1 MFISG
6 HMYTIYIE
14 KKRKKELH
22 CFEILRGAELVHH
35 IDVGKGTKYTSAS
48 TKKNHLYSNK
58 ASISDECYCF
68 IDVTIA
74 KQIQ

>member
-48 TKKNHLYSNK
+48 TKKPP
-58 ASISDECYCF
+58 F
-68 IDVTIA
+68 I
-74 KQIQ
+74 QQ